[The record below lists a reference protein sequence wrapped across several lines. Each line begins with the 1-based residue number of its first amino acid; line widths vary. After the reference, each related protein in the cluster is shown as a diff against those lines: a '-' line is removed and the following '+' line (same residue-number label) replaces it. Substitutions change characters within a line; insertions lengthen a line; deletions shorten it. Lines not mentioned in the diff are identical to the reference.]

1 MIQDYVESRYKADYE
16 TRLKQQ
22 FGREQRILQD
32 DLVAKLCET
41 RDMIMFVELLKTG
54 LGRGNISV
62 IIDRENSPGFVR
74 MHEVL
79 LDTKVP
85 VKRRVAKL
93 YVIYSGLSLSG
104 EPAFD
109 GGNFYRADWKPLHNV
124 LKTLGREEV
133 WDRLQKEMRDRGHV
147 YRGGSECANRHGHSN
162 DNRSFFS
169 FGCMS
174 IKEYHSKVSQDQWN
188 DYLEAHCDC
197 CGVRGFLAQLAL
209 TELEIR
215 TL

>member
-16 TRLKQQ
+16 ARLKEQ
-22 FGREQRILQD
+22 FGREQRILHD

-41 RDMIMFVELLKTG
+41 CDMSMFVELLKSG
-54 LGRGNISV
+54 LCRGTISV
-62 IIDRENSPGFVR
+62 IIDRENCPGFVR

-79 LDTKVP
+79 LDTKVR

-93 YVIYSGLSLSG
+93 YVVYSGLSLSG
-104 EPAFD
+104 EEAAFN
-109 GGNFYRADWKPLHNV
+109 GGNLYRADWKPLHNV

-133 WDRLQKEMRDRGHV
+133 WDRLQKEMRDRGHA

-169 FGCMS
+169 FSCMS
-174 IKEYHSKVSQDQWN
+174 LKEYHSKVSQDQWN
-188 DYLEAHCDC
+188 DYLKAHCDC
-197 CGVRGFLAQLAL
+197 CGVRYFLAQLAL
-209 TELEIR
+209 SEL
-215 TL
+215 